1 MYPHPHRFALI
12 LHSQRKE
19 LKNMRRL
26 KKENE
31 WTATVLAFVL
41 IPLSG
46 LAVDVYLPSF
56 PSMVADLNT
65 TSSNIK
71 LTMTAFLISYGAS
84 QLFVGSIVDSFG
96 RYKITIY
103 SLLVFILTNIAI
115 LLSTNIWMIIGLRL
129 IQGVAIGFIVTA
141 KRAFF
146 IDVYEDEKRKHYTSL
161 ITIVWAS
168 APILAPFIG
177 GYLQTYLGWR
187 ANFYLLAFY
196 GLSMLLLELRY
207 SGETIRE
214 PQPFHFRAIRS
225 IYGQLWRARDYVIG
239 VLILGLS
246 YGMVL
251 VFGMSMPFI
260 IEHGFHLSPV
270 ATGYAALCSGVSILL
285 GGMLAKRLINKPF
298 FQKLSTAVSLQLVIG
313 LAMYFAAMLH
323 IHSLV
328 SMMLFVAML
337 HLLEGFTYNIYFTYC
352 ITRFP
357 SFAATAGGV
366 TSGGSYIVFSV
377 VGYLLVSVLDIRD
390 QQSLALSYLFFVVAI
405 IVALQPVKG
414 LLKSISRP

>member
-1 MYPHPHRFALI
+1 M
-12 LHSQRKE
+12 K
-19 LKNMRRL
+19 RL

-31 WTATVLAFVL
+31 WIATVLAFVL

-56 PSMVADLNT
+56 PSMVTDLG
-65 TSSNIK
+65 TSSDNIK

-96 RYKITIY
+96 RYRLTIY
-103 SLLVFILTNIAI
+103 SLLVFICTNIGI
-115 LLSTNIWMIIGLRL
+115 LLSDSITLIIFLRL
-129 IQGVAIGFIVTA
+129 IQGVAIGIIVTA

-146 IDVYEDEKRKHYTSL
+146 IDVYEGAKRKHYTSL

-177 GYLQTYLGWR
+177 GYLQAYFGWR
-187 ANFYLLAFY
+187 ANFCLLAIY
-196 GLSMLLLELRY
+196 GLVMLLLELRY
-207 SGETIRE
+207 SGETIKE

-285 GGMLAKRLINKPF
+285 GGMLAKRLIDKPF
-298 FQKLSTAVSLQLVIG
+298 FQKLSVAVTLQLAIG
-313 LAMYFAAMLH
+313 VVMYFAAMLH
-323 IHSLV
+323 FNSVFSI
-328 SMMLFVAML
+328 MLFVVLL

-357 SFAATAGGV
+357 AFAGTAGGV

-377 VGYLLVSVLDIRD
+377 VGYVLASILDIRD
-390 QQSLALSYLFFVVAI
+390 QQTLALSYLFFVVAI
-405 IVALQPVKG
+405 ILALQPVKG
-414 LLKSISRP
+414 LLKSISRA

>member
-1 MYPHPHRFALI
+1 MK
-12 LHSQRKE
+12 Q
-19 LKNMRRL
+19 L

-56 PSMVADLNT
+56 PSMVTDLGT
-65 TSSNIK
+65 TSDSIK
-71 LTMTAFLISYGAS
+71 LTMTAFLISYGTS

-96 RYKITIY
+96 RYRLTIY
-103 SLLVFILTNIAI
+103 SLLAFILTNVGI
-115 LLSTNIWMIIGLRL
+115 LLSDSITLIIFLRL
-129 IQGVAIGFIVTA
+129 IQGIAIGFIVTA

-146 IDVYEDEKRKHYTSL
+146 IDVYEGEKRKHYTSL

-177 GYLQTYLGWR
+177 GYLQTYFGWR
-187 ANFYLLAFY
+187 ANFYLLSIY
-196 GLSMLLLELRY
+196 GLVMLLLELRY
-207 SGETIRE
+207 SGETIKK
-214 PQPFHFRAIRS
+214 PQPYNFRAILS
-225 IYGQLWRARDYVIG
+225 TYAQLWRARDYVIG
-239 VLILGLS
+239 VLVLGLS

-270 ATGYAALCSGVSILL
+270 FTGYAALCSGVSILF
-285 GGMLAKRLINKPF
+285 GGILAKRLINKPF
-298 FQKLSTAVSLQLVIG
+298 FQKLSTAVTLQLVIA
-313 LAMYFAAMLH
+313 LAMYFAGMLH
-323 IHSLV
+323 FNSILSI
-328 SMMLFVAML
+328 MLFVVLL

-357 SFAATAGGV
+357 AFAGTAGGV
-366 TSGGSYIVFSV
+366 TSGGSYIVFSLI
-377 VGYLLVSVLDIRD
+377 GYLLASILDIHD
-390 QQSLALSYLFFVVAI
+390 QQTLALSYLFFVVAI
-405 IVALQPVKG
+405 ILSLQPVKG
-414 LLKSISRP
+414 LLKSISRV

>member
-1 MYPHPHRFALI
+1 M
-12 LHSQRKE
+12 K
-19 LKNMRRL
+19 RL

-31 WTATVLAFVL
+31 WIATVLAFVL

-56 PSMVADLNT
+56 PSMVADLG
-65 TSSNIK
+65 TSSDNIK

-96 RYKITIY
+96 RYRLTIY
-103 SLLVFILTNIAI
+103 SLLVFICTNIGI
-115 LLSTNIWMIIGLRL
+115 LLSGNITLIIFLRL
-129 IQGVAIGFIVTA
+129 IQGVAIGIIVTA

-146 IDVYEDEKRKHYTSL
+146 IDVYEGAKRKHYTSL

-177 GYLQTYLGWR
+177 GYLQAYFGWR
-187 ANFYLLAFY
+187 ANFCLLAIY
-196 GLSMLLLELRY
+196 GLVMLLLELRY
-207 SGETIRE
+207 SGETIKE

-285 GGMLAKRLINKPF
+285 GGMLAKRLIDKPF
-298 FQKLSTAVSLQLVIG
+298 FQKLSVAVTLQLAIG
-313 LAMYFAAMLH
+313 VVMYFAAMLYFNSVFS
-323 IHSLV
+323 I
-328 SMMLFVAML
+328 MLFVVLL

-357 SFAATAGGV
+357 AFAGTAGGV

-377 VGYLLVSVLDIRD
+377 VGYVLASILDIRD
-390 QQSLALSYLFFVVAI
+390 QQTLALSYLFFVVAI
-405 IVALQPVKG
+405 ILALQPVKG
-414 LLKSISRP
+414 LLKSISRA